1 MHLWGRGVLEE
12 ACLEMRN
19 VRGWDL
25 RADVREAGVG
35 GFERGWA
42 WVRWRGRGRGRYG
55 WGMNGVGGR
64 TWFD

>member
-19 VRGWDL
+19 VRGW
-25 RADVREAGVG
+25 GFVG
-35 GFERGWA
+35 GCERGWGGG
-42 WVRWRGRGRGRYG
+42 VLREVGSGCRWGGRERYG